1 MLVKMICKNI
11 DRKNMLLYAL
21 SMILSIVLDT
31 FFLTALIVNDQYGL
45 GEKAG
50 NMDWL
55 CTIFFLL
62 AGVISVFFTI
72 YSTGYYI
79 RTKNGD
85 YSLLMMLGGSF
96 FL

>member
-1 MLVKMICKNI
+1 MLVKMVCKNI

-55 CTIFFLL
+55 
-62 AGVISVFFTI
+62 
-72 YSTGYYI
+72 
-79 RTKNGD
+79 
-85 YSLLMMLGGSF
+85 
-96 FL
+96 

>member
-45 GEKAG
+45 GEKPET
-50 NMDWL
+50 W
-55 CTIFFLL
+55 
-62 AGVISVFFTI
+62 
-72 YSTGYYI
+72 TGSARYFSCS
-79 RTKNGD
+79 RV
-85 YSLLMMLGGSF
+85 
-96 FL
+96 

>member
-62 AGVISVFFTI
+62 AGADHLCIL
-72 YSTGYYI
+72 
-79 RTKNGD
+79 R
-85 YSLLMMLGGSF
+85 
-96 FL
+96 